1 VLARLAWQSREDD
14 VVRKRNMNSEDSP
27 WVLTK
32 QRQGIDVTEFREELT
47 SRDLLVW
54 LECLNSSH
62 IVAHHFYY
70 APC

>member
-1 VLARLAWQSREDD
+1 
-14 VVRKRNMNSEDSP
+14 MNSEDSP